1 MSDEQVSR
9 LAQACIHME
18 ELDILLSDLVED
30 LQGL

>member
-1 MSDEQVSR
+1 MSDKQVSR

-18 ELDILLSDLVED
+18 ELNVLFPDLVED